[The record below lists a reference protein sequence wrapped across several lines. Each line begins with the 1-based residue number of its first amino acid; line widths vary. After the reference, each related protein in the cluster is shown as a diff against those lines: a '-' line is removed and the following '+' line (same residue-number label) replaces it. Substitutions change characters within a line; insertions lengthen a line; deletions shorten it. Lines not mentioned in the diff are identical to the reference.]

1 MIGKKLFMIG
11 GTAMFFNPKK
21 HRLRAIPL
29 FSFVLLKRVGEKVA
43 KPFEQQQKRKRGVK
57 GLKKAWKAM
66 VADYHDQELWEHYF
80 KPWAYIQAKSI
91 RHPKKAKSYVLSPNN
106 YCNSNNIKLNDRK
119 LNPHPS

>member
-21 HRLRAIPL
+21 HGKLWWLITI
-29 FSFVLLKRVGEKVA
+29 
-43 KPFEQQQKRKRGVK
+43 
-57 GLKKAWKAM
+57 
-66 VADYHDQELWEHYF
+66 DQELWEHYF

-91 RHPKKAKSYVLSPNN
+91 RHPQKAKSYVLSPNN
-106 YCNSNNIKLNDRK
+106 YCNSNNIQLNDRK